1 MGSWH
6 PTGSPRGAD
15 HADSLDPLGLV
26 RIARLGT
33 VTGMSA
39 VRSEDACWGEVVP
52 LTDAVRSLP
61 AEALLDPAV
70 VGACVQEEIARR
82 RTVLEDVDPGLGP
95 VVDAVQR
102 LAEGGKR
109 LRAGFVLL
117 GAAGAADGEAVP
129 GASGIATAVELFHL
143 AALVHDDVM
152 DHADERRGVPTV
164 HRVFGSRSADH
175 GAAVGVLAGDLL
187 LTWADDVLAR
197 STQGLS
203 TAAAVRAVWEQ
214 MRDQVLAGQYLD
226 LRMQADLAAGAEVA
240 VADVVRMLQFK
251 SAKYTVEHPLRLG
264 GTLGGAAPELLDG
277 YAAFGLATGEAFQL
291 RDDVLDVF
299 GDPRET
305 GKAEA
310 GDLREGKRTLL
321 VALALEQAT
330 AAQRDVL
337 VRHLGDPGLDGTGI
351 AEVRDVLLA
360 TGARTQV
367 EERITALVDDARRSL
382 AGLRLDA
389 RTRSALDALADGAAW
404 RTR

>member
-1 MGSWH
+1 
-6 PTGSPRGAD
+6 
-15 HADSLDPLGLV
+15 
-26 RIARLGT
+26 
-33 VTGMSA
+33 MSA
-39 VRSEDACWGEVVP
+39 VWSEDACWGEVVP
-52 LTDAVRSLP
+52 LPDAVRSLP
-61 AEALLDPAV
+61 AEALRDPAV
-70 VGACVQEEIARR
+70 VGACVHEEIARR
-82 RTVLEDVDPGLGP
+82 RVVLEEVDPGLGP

-117 GAAGAADGEAVP
+117 GAAGASDGGAVP
-129 GASGIATAVELFHL
+129 GALGIATAVELFHL

-152 DHADERRGVPTV
+152 DHADARRGVPTV

-175 GAAVGVLAGDLL
+175 GTAVGVLAGDLL
-187 LTWADDVLAR
+187 MTWADDVLAR
-197 STQGLS
+197 STQGLP
-203 TAAAVRAVWEQ
+203 TAATVRTVWEQ

-226 LRMQADLAAGAEVA
+226 LRMQDDLAAGADVD

-264 GTLGGAAPELLDG
+264 GTLAGAAPELLDG

-321 VALALEQAT
+321 VALALERAT

-337 VRHLGDPGLDGTGI
+337 VRRLGDPALDAAGI
-351 AEVRDVLLA
+351 DEVRDVLVA
-360 TGARTQV
+360 TGARTRV
-367 EERITALVDDARRSL
+367 EERITALVGAARRAL

-389 RTRSALDALADGAAW
+389 RTRAALDALADGAAW